1 MLAGS
6 HSKAHNLL
14 TDPSNFP
21 RELNHYAA
29 RTGAIVQATPRS
41 GGKKAGSCTPAREGA
56 VTPRSV
62 WVLVRSCAIG
72 ISVVLSVGPVS
83 GHAGRPSNRPAS
95 SPSATSTEK
104 PRALLDRYCVTCH
117 NDRLKTANLSLQG
130 LDLTDVAGQAELWE
144 KVIRKLRAGV
154 MPPPDLP
161 RPPLPDYESL
171 RDWLENEVD
180 RVAAARSTPGS
191 VVLHRLNRTE
201 YANAI
206 RDLLGLQIDPT
217 TLLPPDDSANGFDNI
232 AGSLT
237 ISPTLL
243 ESYTTAAAR
252 VVRMAVGSS
261 KSPVEATYVA
271 SSDAS
276 QTQRLDS
283 MPFGTRGGIV
293 ARHIF
298 PADGEYKFSVQ
309 NFGVGSFIPGEQL
322 ALIIDG
328 ERAHVWPY
336 RGVGLAVGMT
346 AETDGTLEITVPVR
360 AGSRVVGATFL
371 ATNYRPSLD
380 IIRQYDRKSL
390 ENNTIPQMQNY
401 PAIGYVRI
409 QGPFNAERPADSAS
423 RRKVFTC
430 RPPSRSALRRDPPKA
445 EAGGASIEQETPPAS
460 AKAPARSRRS
470 SPELAASEGGCAKQ
484 ILTPLARRAYRR
496 PPTAEEIATLLS
508 FFEKG
513 RAENGFDDGI
523 ELGLR
528 LVLSSPQF
536 LVRGEREPATV
547 RAGQAYA
554 ISDLELASRLSFFLW
569 SSIPDDELIALAAKG
584 RLSQPAV
591 LEQQV
596 KRMLADPRS
605 EALVSNFAQQ
615 LLYLRNLPATVPDGL
630 FYPNWDDELR
640 QSLKRESELFFDSI
654 IREDRDIVDLLT
666 ADYTFVNERLARH
679 YGIPNIYGSRFRRV
693 TLPPELDYRRGLLGK
708 GSFLAVTFTQN
719 FRSSPVKRGAWVLE
733 NILGTPPPEPPAN
746 VPALEETKGDGKPLT
761 LREQMTLHRTQQPC
775 AGCHKIMDP
784 IGFAL
789 ENLDADASWRTKQ
802 GGDGGMAIDAKVK
815 LFDGQEVD
823 GPSELRAA
831 LLRYSPQFARMFI
844 EKMMTYAL
852 GRGLEYTDMPT
863 VRAIARDVDKG
874 GHRFSAIVL
883 GVVRSAPFRMRV
895 KGT

>member
-1 MLAGS
+1 M
-6 HSKAHNLL
+6 
-14 TDPSNFP
+14 
-21 RELNHYAA
+21 
-29 RTGAIVQATPRS
+29 
-41 GGKKAGSCTPAREGA
+41 
-56 VTPRSV
+56 
-62 WVLVRSCAIG
+62 
-72 ISVVLSVGPVS
+72 VLSVGPVS
-83 GHAGRPSNRPAS
+83 GHAGRPSKRPAS
-95 SPSATSTEK
+95 LPSAASTEK

-130 LDLTDVAGQAELWE
+130 LDLTNVAGQAELWE

-206 RDLLGLQIDPT
+206 RDLLGLQIDTT

-237 ISPTLL
+237 ISPTLI

-276 QTQRLDS
+276 QTQRLDG

-360 AGSRVVGATFL
+360 AGSRIVGATFL

-380 IIRQYDRKSL
+380 IIRDYDRKSL
-390 ENNTIPQMQNY
+390 ENNTIPQMQHY

-430 RPPSRSALRRDPPKA
+430 RPK
-445 EAGGASIEQETPPAS
+445 PAS
-460 AKAPARSRRS
+460 PAN
-470 SPELAASEGGCAKQ
+470 ESECARQ

-523 ELGLR
+523 ELALR

-536 LVRGEREPATV
+536 LVRGEREPATA

-569 SSIPDDELIALAAKG
+569 SSIPDDDLIALAAKG

-746 VPALEETKGDGKPLT
+746 VPALEETKGDGRPLT

-831 LLRYSPQFARMFI
+831 LLRYSPQFVRMFI

-852 GRGLEYTDMPT
+852 GRGLDYTDMPT
-863 VRAIARDVDKG
+863 VRAIARDVDKD

-883 GVVRSAPFRMRV
+883 GVVRSATFRMRV